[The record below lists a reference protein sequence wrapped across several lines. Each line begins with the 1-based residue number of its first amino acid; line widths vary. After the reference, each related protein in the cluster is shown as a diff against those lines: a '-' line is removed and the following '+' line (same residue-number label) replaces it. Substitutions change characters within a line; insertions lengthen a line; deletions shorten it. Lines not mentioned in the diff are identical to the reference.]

1 MQHADARFVELA
13 EWFETLT
20 PETLKKIDQIYAPEA
35 TFRDPFN
42 RVTGSSAIGLVYQ
55 HMFEHLTAP
64 RFVIGTKLI
73 QGADAFMTWQFLFK
87 LRGQAYVIEG
97 GTYFSLNAQGLIVE
111 HRDYW
116 DAAQE
121 LYEKI
126 PILGAVLRALRRKLS
141 IAGIQS

>member
-1 MQHADARFVELA
+1 MTSFHARFDELA

-20 PETLKKIDQIYAPEA
+20 PTSLQRIAEVYAPSA

-42 RVTGSSAIGLVYQ
+42 DLRGVASVRQVYQ
-55 HMFEHLTAP
+55 HMFETLVEP
-64 RFVIGTKLI
+64 RFVITSKLI
-73 QGADAFMTWQFLFK
+73 ESASAFMTWRFLFN
-87 LRGQAYVIEG
+87 LRGKAYVIEG
-97 GTYFSLNAQGLIVE
+97 GTHFILDEQGLIAI

-126 PILGAVLRALRRKLS
+126 PVLGAVLRGLRRKLS
-141 IAGIQS
+141 IANA

>member
-1 MQHADARFVELA
+1 MTDFHARFDELA

-20 PETLKKIDQIYAPEA
+20 PATLERIDKIYDQTA

-42 RVTGSSAIGLVYQ
+42 QVAGIASIRQIYQ
-55 HMFEHLTAP
+55 HMFEQLSAP
-64 RFVIGTKLI
+64 RFVITTKVVEAA
-73 QGADAFMTWQFLFK
+73 GAFMTWQFLFA
-87 LRGQAYVIEG
+87 LRGKAYVIEG
-97 GTYFSLNAQGLIVE
+97 GTHFNLNQQGLIVL

-126 PILGAVLRALRRKLS
+126 PVLGAVLRLLRRKLS
-141 IAGIQS
+141 TSIA

>member
-1 MQHADARFVELA
+1 MQSFHARFDELA

-20 PETLKKIDQIYAPEA
+20 PESLHGIASVYAPNA

-42 RVTGSSAIGLVYQ
+42 DLRGVTSVRQVYQ
-55 HMFEHLTAP
+55 HMFETLVEP
-64 RFVIGTKLI
+64 RFVITSKLI
-73 QGADAFMTWQFLFK
+73 ESANAFMTWRFLFT
-87 LRGQAYVIEG
+87 LRGKAYVIEG
-97 GTYFSLNAQGLIVE
+97 GTHFVLVEQGLIAT

-126 PILGAVLRALRRKLS
+126 PVLGAVLRGLRRKIS
-141 IAGIQS
+141 IAKA